1 MDIPQ
6 SLFKRSPPAYI
17 FFHFLAQKYPIVR
30 PHFVNNSHAGQKQL
44 ICFIGDE
51 TDDFPRA
58 QKSALGADAKSRLF
72 LNVGQAPQ
80 YFLQISRF
88 SSVSSTGLAVSDI
101 FMGLFTTKYYC
112 AGIILLF
119 FWISVVIRF
128 TRAAKYEG
136 IWALWIF

>member
-6 SLFKRSPPAYI
+6 SLFFKIPPPGAYR

-51 TDDFPRA
+51 TDDLPRA

-80 YFLQISRF
+80 YLLQIARF

-101 FMGLFTTKYYC
+101 FMGLFTTEY
-112 AGIILLF
+112 
-119 FWISVVIRF
+119 
-128 TRAAKYEG
+128 
-136 IWALWIF
+136 